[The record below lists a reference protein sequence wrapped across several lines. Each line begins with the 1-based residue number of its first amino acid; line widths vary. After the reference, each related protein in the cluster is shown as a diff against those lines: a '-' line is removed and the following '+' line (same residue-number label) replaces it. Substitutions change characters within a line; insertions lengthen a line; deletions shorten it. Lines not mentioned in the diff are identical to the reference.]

1 MISCEKLAAGYGKKT
16 VLNNIS
22 WKAPEGKLTVVVGPN
37 GSGKS
42 TLLKVMVGQTAA
54 KSGSVYL
61 DGKPL
66 AQWSGREVAKRV
78 AYLPQSRN
86 DTNISVF
93 RMALHGRFPYLS
105 YPRHYTDKDEEMVVR
120 AAERMGIRDLL
131 EKSVSELSGGEK
143 QRAFLTMAL
152 VQDAP
157 ILLLD
162 EPTTYLDIS
171 AQLELMEL
179 LAQLAREGK
188 TVIAVLHDLNH
199 ALRFADEIVLLANG
213 ELKQCGTPEEVRK
226 ASILEEVFHVR
237 IHILHD
243 ECGMDHYCF
252 SN

>member
-16 VLNNIS
+16 VISDIS
-22 WKAPEGKLTVVVGPN
+22 WKAPEGKLTVIVGPN

-42 TLLKVMVGQTAA
+42 TLLKALIGQTAV
-54 KSGSVYL
+54 KSGCVYL

-66 AQWSGREVAKRV
+66 VQWSGKEAAKRI

-105 YPRHYTDKDEEMVVR
+105 YPRRYTDRDAEMVIQ
-120 AAERMGIRDLL
+120 ASERMGIRELL
-131 EKSVSELSGGEK
+131 EKPVSELSGGEK

-152 VQDAP
+152 VQDSP
-157 ILLLD
+157 VLLLD

-171 AQLELMEL
+171 AQLELMGL
-179 LAQLAREGK
+179 LAQLAGEGK
-188 TVIAVLHDLNH
+188 TVIAVLHDLNQ

-226 ASILEEVFHVR
+226 SGVLEEVLHVR
-237 IHILHD
+237 IHILYD
-243 ECGMDHYCF
+243 ECGIEHYCF
-252 SN
+252 SV